1 MKHIKR
7 VIIAKVVFFALAL
20 LAASVQAANDMNN
33 LVLSKESEECLYKC
47 IEQIDFEMLEKRDP
61 QLYKIV
67 CANEVNNIFRVAAA
81 TKYCKN
87 ESICPQA
94 LENMKEEVISNI
106 TNENGYDMFL
116 ITIGVNQDIEN
127 VDAENPIYGFM
138 TIDIKLLDDL
148 KELIN
153 SGCLYESFQEAYT
166 PVSLTK
172 TTDFFML
179 LHMHVVLNTDIIQ
192 NTLDK
197 ELMDRSLYNLGKLV
211 DTMKEEKLSYILEFE
226 FKKFN
231 EYIQPNNNPNINN
244 NPNNNN
250 NQKLEKINRYKAIHS
265 ALNTTPYEYSSVYL
279 KHANDRFLLDKILKD
294 DRVGI
299 QHSYSLRFLDYLHP
313 IVRLSLLHNLEIKI
327 VEKNRNVTRIFNVVH
342 DQNNY
347 VNNGVADNSPSVNL
361 DKLII
366 QLASVD
372 YETAADIISLDDA
385 LLISECNEIYV
396 EVSQEDIKYLKL
408 IVAGMLPGKI
418 IYIIHPNELI
428 LTNLK
433 TGKQETVDDIID
445 LYEAREIPTNRIVA
459 LPQNFPLAIG
469 QLLVLLT
476 NFSQKGYLGPI
487 LACLIS
493 LVAHMRIT
501 SLAYYGLDT
510 NYMWLYRFISG
521 VLLLGYIVDWVP
533 LLTQT
538 SDGFKYIGICRVLYA
553 VFGLAAVAGLLFTF
567 KKRTYASATVKMQN
581 RRNTVKK
588 IFLGLYWLLY
598 IPIVGTLI
606 FGSLDMK
613 ICFIYSKIVTILAT
627 YVYILSAC
635 LSYTDRDVLNRLIR
649 PNFGAPINVKQEF
662 IQFFRTR
669 TMTDTFINILIHLT
683 TLITLIGSMVMF
695 ITYLHS
701 IPTQDI
707 QQHLQFVFYRS
718 SNCIPV
724 DIVQ

>member
-7 VIIAKVVFFALAL
+7 VIIAKVVFFVFVL
-20 LAASVQAANDMNN
+20 LAASVQAANGMSN
-33 LVLSKESEECLYKC
+33 LLLSKESEECLYKC

-61 QLYKIV
+61 WLYNIV
-67 CANEVNNIFRVAAA
+67 CANEANNIFRVAAA
-81 TKYCKN
+81 MKYCKN
-87 ESICPQA
+87 ESICPHA
-94 LENMKEEVISNI
+94 LENMNEEVLSNI
-106 TNENGYDMFL
+106 INEKGYDVFL
-116 ITIGVNQDIEN
+116 IKLITSQAMEN
-127 VDAENPIYGFM
+127 VDVENPIYGFM
-138 TIDIKLLDDL
+138 TIDVKLSDKL

-153 SGCLYESFQEAYT
+153 SGCLYESFQEVYT
-166 PVSLTK
+166 PVSLSK

-179 LHMHVVLNTDIIQ
+179 LYMHIILNTDIIQ

-211 DTMKEEKLSYILEFE
+211 DTMKEEKLSYILEFG

-231 EYIQPNNNPNINN
+231 EYIQPNDNPND

-250 NQKLEKINRYKAIHS
+250 NQNLEKINRYKVIHS

-279 KHANDRFLLDKILKD
+279 KHANDRFSLDKILKD
-294 DRVGI
+294 DRIGA
-299 QHSYSLRFLDYLHP
+299 QHSYNLRFLDYLHP
-313 IVRLSLLHNLEIKI
+313 IVRLSLLHNLEIRI
-327 VEKNRNVTRIFNVVH
+327 IEKNRNLTHIFDAVH
-342 DQNNY
+342 NRNNY
-347 VNNGVADNSPSVNL
+347 VSNEIEDTTPPENL

-372 YETAADIISLDDA
+372 YETAADIISLDNA
-385 LLISECNEIYV
+385 LLISERNEIYV

-418 IYIIHPNELI
+418 IYIIHPNEPI

-459 LPQNFPLAIG
+459 LPQNFHIIG
-469 QLLVLLT
+469 QLLILLT
-476 NFSQKGYLGPI
+476 NYSYKGYFGPL
-487 LACLIS
+487 LAILIS
-493 LVAHMRIT
+493 LVAYMRMV
-501 SLAYYGLDT
+501 SLTFNGLDT

-521 VLLLGYIVDWVP
+521 VFLLGYIVDWVP

-538 SDGFKYIGICRVLYA
+538 SDGFKYIVICRVLYA

-567 KKRTYASATVKMQN
+567 KKKTYGSNTVKMQN
-581 RRNTVKK
+581 RRTAVKK
-588 IFLGLYWLLY
+588 IFLCLCWLLWAL
-598 IPIVGTLI
+598 IVGILI

-613 ICFIYSKIVTILAT
+613 TCLIYSKLFTILAT
-627 YVYILSAC
+627 YIYILSAC
-635 LSYTDRDVLNRLIR
+635 LSDIDRDILNRLIR
-649 PNFGAPINVKQEF
+649 PNFFIPVNFRQEC

-669 TMTDTFINILIHLT
+669 VMTDTFIN
-683 TLITLIGSMVMF
+683 TLILKTMLATLLGSIVIF
-695 ITYLHS
+695 TVFLIS

-707 QQHLQFVFYRS
+707 QQHLQFVFSRS